1 MREFP
6 YRHPWLFSL
15 PAALCLAL
23 LPIVAPHP
31 NNHHPVQTAIG
42 IAFGTLVI
50 MRALIALT
58 PGARERRKQG
68 RQ

>member
-1 MREFP
+1 MRAFP

-23 LPIVAPHP
+23 LPIVAPHR
-31 NNHHPVQTAIG
+31 NTHHPVQTAIV

-50 MRALIALT
+50 MRVLIALT
-58 PGARERRKQG
+58 PGARERRKLS
-68 RQ
+68 R